1 MKRKISVLIL
11 SIALIFSA
19 LNLNSCK
26 EREETVNCFPK
37 VPINVILNL
46 SLPAYFNL
54 QSVGGWI
61 YVNQQESGTR
71 GLIVVKTST
80 GFSVYDR
87 NAPHICPG
95 NNTTLN
101 VDSNIKIVC
110 PADGAEWI
118 LLTGQPTKISPIAPK
133 TYRYNFDSGTNF
145 LTIFE

>member
-1 MKRKISVLIL
+1 MKRNISVLIL